1 MNALYWPSFINYQLL
16 LPYTFRLGHILA
28 MDALQSKKYD
38 SISLFMVA
46 VIPLLFCCST
56 IYLTISNQFLISLPI
71 GLFGGDKNKSM
82 YQTIVYMVAICQL
95 IQMVFFG
102 FVEYSIFFSIKN
114 TLASGTRSFHGSY
127 HLRQLPVWPHTT
139 NIFRV
144 CDAVSILHIARTHY
158 PTVLVS
164 SDYVLGKSAD
174 NSLVERWNRLSH
186 SLLVPEF

>member
-16 LPYTFRLGHILA
+16 LPYRFRLGHILA

-95 IQMVFFG
+95 IQMVFFW
-102 FVEYSIFFSIKN
+102 YCRIFDILFNAKHIGIWNKELSWLVSLVTAPSLTAHNKHIQ
-114 TLASGTRSFHGSY
+114 G
-127 HLRQLPVWPHTT
+127 LR
-139 NIFRV
+139 
-144 CDAVSILHIARTHY
+144 CCKHIAYCTY
-158 PTVLVS
+158 PL
-164 SDYVLGKSAD
+164 SDCSCI
-174 NSLVERWNRLSH
+174 
-186 SLLVPEF
+186 